1 MTDIPQTSYQS
12 SSFYYLLHT
21 LFLSLAHS
29 FSDLTCWDNQ
39 LATLLAA
46 AASLAGVEATPTHKH
61 GSCGHKKFWWPVKQT
76 CLPYGGVKHPHPAP
90 PATTA
95 VGGFTG
101 TRSSGA
107 AFHLNPRSSMQS
119 ALPLGHGTNMKRPA
133 FLHPWHAAC
142 LLVGHNSSA
151 FPSTNLLVASNG
163 WLCPYDWY
171 WRDGYCAPREP
182 AYGAPVCAEKYTW
195 DGAVFYCKRGY

>member
-1 MTDIPQTSYQS
+1 MLGY
-12 SSFYYLLHT
+12 
-21 LFLSLAHS
+21 
-29 FSDLTCWDNQ
+29 Q

-90 PATTA
+90 P
-95 VGGFTG
+95 
-101 TRSSGA
+101 RHHCGA
-107 AFHLNPRSSMQS
+107 AFHLNPRSSIQN
-119 ALPLGHGTNMKRPA
+119 ALPLLQDNAVPQRGGGNPR
-133 FLHPWHAAC
+133 HALAC
-142 LLVGHNSSA
+142 WWATNSSA
-151 FPSTNLLVASNG
+151 FPSQRVVVPLRLVLA
-163 WLCPYDWY
+163 
-171 WRDGYCAPREP
+171 RRYCAPREP